1 MLLSKSIFITLA
13 AGALGVSAAHASGVS
28 PYLPLNL
35 APEIE
40 RDVERVLLLGNQAI
54 LTRPI
59 AAARVLDALPAACK
73 RDQKLCERV
82 TRYLERYKHSAV
94 LSHASIEGAYVSES
108 QQILPNRHGLTMDSA
123 WSASA
128 SGFFQMGDYM
138 ILNGGFVADA
148 NNATPTGSMLSMG
161 FDFAQ
166 LDVGYR
172 DHWLSPFTDSSM
184 LVSTNAATMPSIT
197 LSNYA
202 PLTSWGFT
210 YEIFMAEM
218 SESSNIAYQG
228 GTTTGYPRLAG
239 LHLGIEPV
247 PGWALSGNRLMQY
260 GGGERGGTGPG
271 DFFNALFRPH
281 DYDNTSD
288 SLSSDAQFGNQL
300 AAWTSRMV
308 FPGRVP
314 FAVYFEYAGEDTSYS
329 GNYRIGNSS
338 LSLGIDF
345 PRLWDTFDATYEVS
359 EWQNGWYVHGIY
371 RDGLTNEGH
380 VIGHW
385 FGDER
390 EKQDGV
396 GGQSHML
403 RLGWQPHFG
412 GIAELRYRTL
422 ANANYGSVAYTRAQD
437 VTLRYSYPWRNTL
450 LGGEVQ
456 MGRDV
461 FGDDYSRVAAFARF
475 GAAFTAARASADD
488 DDTDVASIDYF
499 LDAGGSASRVRA
511 EISDGAPKYVT
522 DPSFAPHLG
531 LGARRP
537 VSEHSDL
544 GARIE
549 FDEIESELLIAVRA
563 LDYRYRLSKHV
574 AFTAF
579 VGAARYDLPTPAF
592 GYYGGV
598 GAQWRNVMQHLDV
611 SLDVRYGDKIARD
624 KLLPTD
630 PPSLPRPDEFYDLF
644 GATLYF
650 SYRL

>member
-1 MLLSKSIFITLA
+1 
-13 AGALGVSAAHASGVS
+13 
-28 PYLPLNL
+28 
-35 APEIE
+35 
-40 RDVERVLLLGNQAI
+40 
-54 LTRPI
+54 
-59 AAARVLDALPAACK
+59 
-73 RDQKLCERV
+73 
-82 TRYLERYKHSAV
+82 
-94 LSHASIEGAYVSES
+94 
-108 QQILPNRHGLTMDSA
+108 
-123 WSASA
+123 
-128 SGFFQMGDYM
+128 
-138 ILNGGFVADA
+138 
-148 NNATPTGSMLSMG
+148 
-161 FDFAQ
+161 
-166 LDVGYR
+166 
-172 DHWLSPFTDSSM
+172 
-184 LVSTNAATMPSIT
+184 
-197 LSNYA
+197 
-202 PLTSWGFT
+202 
-210 YEIFMAEM
+210 
-218 SESSNIAYQG
+218 
-228 GTTTGYPRLAG
+228 
-239 LHLGIEPV
+239 
-247 PGWALSGNRLMQY
+247 
-260 GGGERGGTGPG
+260 
-271 DFFNALFRPH
+271 
-281 DYDNTSD
+281 
-288 SLSSDAQFGNQL
+288 
-300 AAWTSRMV
+300 
-308 FPGRVP
+308 
-314 FAVYFEYAGEDTSYS
+314 
-329 GNYRIGNSS
+329 
-338 LSLGIDF
+338 
-345 PRLWDTFDATYEVS
+345 
-359 EWQNGWYVHGIY
+359 
-371 RDGLTNEGH
+371 
-380 VIGHW
+380 
-385 FGDER
+385 
-390 EKQDGV
+390 
-396 GGQSHML
+396 
-403 RLGWQPHFG
+403 
-412 GIAELRYRTL
+412 
-422 ANANYGSVAYTRAQD
+422 
-437 VTLRYSYPWRNTL
+437 
-450 LGGEVQ
+450 